1 MELSLV
7 GHPFSPIGRGEDIR
21 KTYQALSAVGMR
33 PKSVVDIYKL
43 NDSYENL
50 YSVSS
55 IKESVLNRGLQK
67 INVFHING
75 DEVKLSLAHLQF
87 EGLDEGYNIVYPAWE
102 LPNYPDDWALQLDRF
117 DEIWAPTN
125 FIKRSLEKSCK
136 KKIVH
141 MPLACDVR
149 IGAFY
154 PRKFFDI
161 PENKYTFL
169 FFFDLR
175 SFSGRKNPFGLLQA
189 FEKLLHEIKSE
200 QIHLVLKIH
209 GGDDGNLLNSFEL
222 FKSKYGSN
230 LTVIDAV
237 LSEDQIRSLVV
248 CCDCFVSLHRAEG
261 FGRGIAEAM
270 LLGKPVIAT
279 AWSGNMDFMNAEN
292 CFGVDYK
299 LVPVEKDAYP
309 AWEGQSWAEPDIEHA
324 SKLMQSLVKNPSN
337 GYLIGNQARIDLN
350 VKLGLMSSGVRYS
363 NRINEIIENLSL

>member
-1 MELSLV
+1 MEISLV

-33 PKSVVDIYKL
+33 PKSVIDIYKL
-43 NDSYENL
+43 NASYENL
-50 YSVSS
+50 YSASS
-55 IKESVLNRGLQK
+55 IQRNVLNRGFQK

-117 DEIWAPTN
+117 DEIWAPSN
-125 FIKRSLEKSCK
+125 FIKHSLEKSCK

-175 SFSGRKNPFGLLQA
+175 SFSSRKNPFGLLQA
-189 FEKLLHEIKSE
+189 FEKLLQEINPDK
-200 QIHLVLKIH
+200 IHLVMKIH
-209 GGDDGNLLNSFEL
+209 GGHDGNLLKSFQF
-222 FKSKYGSN
+222 FKSKYDSH

-270 LLGKPVIAT
+270 MLSKPVIAT
-279 AWSGNMDFMNAEN
+279 GWSGNLDFMDDEN
-292 CFGVDYK
+292 SFRVNYELISVDNG
-299 LVPVEKDAYP
+299 DYP
-309 AWEGQSWAEPDIEHA
+309 AWEMQHWAEPNIDQA
-324 SKLMQSLVKNPSN
+324 VKLMSYMATNPDEGRNVGRKAQSSLRAKF
-337 GYLIGNQARIDLN
+337 
-350 VKLGLMSSGVRYS
+350 GLLPSGVRYME
-363 NRINEIIENLSL
+363 RLNEI